1 MVRIQYKLD
10 ALCFKNLVV
19 APLLEE
25 FIYRVC
31 LINMFLEAKALTE
44 TEAVIYL
51 PLFFSIS
58 HLHHIVVQ
66 RREPNFKFRT
76 AFLLALF
83 KLMYT
88 QIFGIY
94 SGFVYI
100 RTGSIWPA
108 FAIHSQCNFFGFPS
122 FQSFFNRDFKLSDRL
137 ITGILYISGL
147 IVFFIYF
154 NSTFSNYTPW
164 WIDSNSN
171 NQ

>member
-66 RREPNFKFRT
+66 RREPGFKFRT
-76 AFLLALF
+76 AVFLAIF

-108 FAIHSQCNFFGFPS
+108 FIIHSQCNFFGFPS
-122 FQSFFNRDFKLSDRL
+122 FQNLLNRDYKLSDRL
-137 ITGILYISGL
+137 IAAFLYVGGL
-147 IVFFIYF
+147 AVFCIYF
-154 NSTFSNYTPW
+154 NQIYSNYTPW
-164 WIDSNSN
+164 WND
-171 NQ
+171 